1 MIDWD
6 NARQVKKITNSNDAI
21 ILYYIDDRGYVLSD
35 GYNTDWLNESVS
47 FYDRSRGVYFLIDNF
62 FNLTPKQIEQVKK
75 SYNHDKNCRKEKMDK
90 DKKEYIKRELDKVWL
105 DGDIKIKVTSEN
117 NETKWISLD
126 NTKVKK
132 ILKAITN

>member
-6 NARQVKKITNSNDAI
+6 NARKVKKITNSNDPI
-21 ILYYIDDRGYVLSD
+21 ILYYIDGRGYVLSD
-35 GYNTDWLNESVS
+35 EYNTEWLNESVS
-47 FYDRSRGVYFLIDNF
+47 FYERSRGVYFLIDNN
-62 FNLTPKQIEQVKK
+62 FNLTPKQIEKVRK
-75 SYNHDKNCRKEKMDK
+75 SYNYDKNCRKEKMDK
-90 DKKEYIKRELDKVWL
+90 DTKEYIKRELDKVWL

>member
-6 NARQVKKITNSNDAI
+6 NARQVKKITNTFDAI
-21 ILYYIDDRGYVLSD
+21 ILYYIDGRGYVLSD

-47 FYDRSRGVYFLIDNF
+47 FYDRSRGVYFLIDNL
-62 FNLTPKQIEQVKK
+62 FNLTPNQIEQVRK
-75 SYNHDKNCRKEKMDK
+75 SYSYDKNCRKEKMNEDT
-90 DKKEYIKRELDKVWL
+90 KEYIKREFDKVWL